1 MNSLSE
7 TKVKGNWLTESYDA
21 AAGAGRPFDFAST
34 QNNFLKSKFED
45 RHSICEQT
53 VEENRFAMTMMEMYT
68 QMETNRK

>member
-1 MNSLSE
+1 LNSLSE
-7 TKVKGNWLTESYDA
+7 TKVKGNWLAESYDA
-21 AAGAGRPFDFAST
+21 AKPFDLAST

-53 VEENRFAMTMMEMYT
+53 IEENRFAMTMMEMYT